1 MGIFDRL
8 FGPRGEQ
15 RPPAEATTFDV
26 VASTPG
32 NLDAVGG
39 LDLPPGRPVGSEGG
53 DAPIAWVTDQIGDHA
68 ALWARLAGQF
78 AETGLWP
85 VLASGLDD
93 GDLSRPWFDGELA
106 GPDPE
111 EPRDVL
117 AFLTDASASA
127 AWVDEGEEQRD
138 YRLRGLAAA
147 TRSPGPVTITL
158 PAGPAG
164 LLLVPVTRPADVPRA
179 LGWMGPANYDFGGA
193 DQSAVL
199 GSWEDRFGAVLVGMG
214 FDVMQ
219 LVVAAPPTDHVQAE
233 LLAREHYAFCPD
245 NIDQGVGSLEDY
257 VPLVM
262 GREWYFWW
270 D

>member
-8 FGPRGEQ
+8 FGTGGEQ
-15 RPPAEATTFDV
+15 PSEVTLEL
-26 VASTPG
+26 VAASPG
-32 NLDAVGG
+32 DLDAVAG
-39 LDLPPGRPVGSEGG
+39 LGLPPGRPVVPQGA
-53 DAPIAWVTDQIGDHA
+53 DAPIAWVTDGIGDHGT
-68 ALWARLAGQF
+68 LWARLAGQF
-78 AETGLWP
+78 PDTGLWP
-85 VLASGLDD
+85 VLVNGLGD

-106 GPDPE
+106 GPDPT

-117 AFLTDASASA
+117 EFLGVRSADA
-127 AWVDEGEEQRD
+127 AWEDADEEDHD
-138 YRLRGLAAA
+138 YGVRGLAAA
-147 TRSPGPVTITL
+147 TRSPGPVTITV
-158 PAGPAG
+158 PTAPTG

-179 LGWMGPANYDFGGA
+179 LGWMGPANYDFGGS
-193 DQSAVL
+193 DQSTVL
-199 GSWEDRFGAVLVGMG
+199 RSWEDRFGAVLLGLG

-219 LVVAAPPTDHVQAE
+219 LVVSAPATDPAQAE

-245 NIDQGVGSLEDY
+245 NVDQGVGSLEDY

>member
-8 FGPRGEQ
+8 FGTRGEQ
-15 RPPAEATTFDV
+15 PPPHGPPSTSSRPRRAI
-26 VASTPG
+26 STPSPVSASRRG
-32 NLDAVGG
+32 VPSSRRAVT
-39 LDLPPGRPVGSEGG
+39 L
-53 DAPIAWVTDQIGDHA
+53 PIAWVTDAVGDHA
-68 ALWARLAGQF
+68 ALWTRLAGQF
-78 AETGLWP
+78 PDTGLWP
-85 VLASGLDD
+85 VLANGLGD

-106 GPDPE
+106 GPDPA

-117 AFLTDASASA
+117 AFLTDASDAA
-127 AWVDEGEEQRD
+127 AWVDEGEEDRD
-138 YRLRGLAAA
+138 YRLRGLAAP
-147 TRSPGPVTITL
+147 TRSPGPVTITV
-158 PAGPAG
+158 PTAPTG

-179 LGWMGPANYDFGGA
+179 LGWMGPANYDFGGS
-193 DQSAVL
+193 DQSTVL
-199 GSWEDRFGAVLVGMG
+199 RSWEDRFGAVLVGMG

-219 LVVAAPPTDHVQAE
+219 LVVAAPPTDPVQAE

-262 GREWYFWW
+262 GSEWYFWW